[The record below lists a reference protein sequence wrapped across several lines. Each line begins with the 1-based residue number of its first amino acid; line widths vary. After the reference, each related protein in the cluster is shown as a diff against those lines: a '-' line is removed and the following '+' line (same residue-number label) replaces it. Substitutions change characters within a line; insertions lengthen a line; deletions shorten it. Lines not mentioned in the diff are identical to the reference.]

1 MHFKRVVVN
10 KGVPYYVSTTTTL
23 YRGFETMIFMC
34 KENKPLEQLTDEDV
48 IWSDLYVENHLN
60 FETAKKRHNEIC
72 ENIGEYVG

>member
-1 MHFKRVVVN
+1 
-10 KGVPYYVSTTTTL
+10 
-23 YRGFETMIFMC
+23 MIFMC